1 MKLKNY
7 YMKKE
12 NNKNLIIEKVISKI
26 EKGELKMKPRVYF
39 IVKTTLIIG
48 LLILAFL
55 FVLYFGSLVIFVLRI
70 NDIFL
75 FHGMGFQ
82 TIRNILLS
90 FPWYLVLLVFILIIL
105 IEIISKKFKFIYRK
119 PFILSLFV
127 ILILVITSSFLI
139 EKSSLHSSFF
149 RLAEQERLPLAGRM
163 YRDLGNL
170 EIENVYFGT
179 ILEKKDDLWLMKL
192 DSGETVNLKI
202 TEKTRGRRIF
212 SEIKEGDKVI
222 VIGEMEEGLI
232 DVISFKKIEKR
243 FRYHNQKLNER

>member
-12 NNKNLIIEKVISKI
+12 NNENLISQKVVSKI

-39 IVKTTLIIG
+39 IVKTILIVG

-55 FVLYFGSLVIFVLRI
+55 LALYFSSLIIFVLRI

-82 TIRNILLS
+82 VIRNILLS
-90 FPWYLVLLVFILIIL
+90 FPWYLVFLVVGLVILV
-105 IEIISKKFKFIYRK
+105 EVVAKRFNFIYRK
-119 PFILSLFV
+119 PLIASLL
-127 ILILVITSSFLI
+127 IIIILVFLSSFLI
-139 EKSSLHSSFF
+139 EKSSLHHSFF

-170 EIENVYFGT
+170 EIENVYFGK
-179 ILEKKDDLWLMKL
+179 ILGEKDNLWIMEL
-192 DSGETVNLKI
+192 DSGEEVSLKI
-202 TEKTRGRRIF
+202 TEKIRGRRAF
-212 SEIKEGDKVI
+212 SEIEQGSKVI
-222 VIGEMEEGLI
+222 VVGELEEGSI
-232 DVISFKKIEKR
+232 DVESFKRIERR
-243 FRYHNQKLNER
+243 FRNYKERPNER